1 MKRILLAMLLL
12 LALANVQAQRRRTK
26 IKNEPGP
33 QLPYTKVE
41 EALAAY
47 DFETAEELLND
58 EIEMLKKNKQS
69 SIEQEK
75 KLLWIHRAQM
85 KLNAVEQVTFIDSI
99 VVPINDVLRH
109 IHLSPECGTISTYA
123 DYFKTADKH
132 GCTVFQSQMGDQ
144 IFYAQPDARG
154 VLNLYSQT
162 LYSDGSKSKVEL
174 LQGISDKDSHQNFPF
189 MMTDGTT
196 IYFASQGTESLGG
209 YDIFMSRY
217 DADEHRFLAPENIG
231 MPFNSTANDYLYLI
245 DETNQL
251 GWFVTDRNQ
260 PTGKVCIYV
269 FIPNDTR
276 QVYVPEELE
285 TEKLRRLAR
294 LTSIKETWIDSN
306 EVRAAQYRL
315 RETKDARQAEN
326 EHEFEFI
333 ITDNQIYHKR
343 ADFRSTQA
351 LQIFDQRVKDLDE
364 LYKVTKTL
372 MRMRNNYSNSSEAQ
386 RNQMKNEILMLEK
399 NEEELLEQVK
409 NQEKEI
415 RKLELGL

>member
-1 MKRILLAMLLL
+1 
-12 LALANVQAQRRRTK
+12 
-26 IKNEPGP
+26 
-33 QLPYTKVE
+33 
-41 EALAAY
+41 
-47 DFETAEELLND
+47 
-58 EIEMLKKNKQS
+58 
-69 SIEQEK
+69 
-75 KLLWIHRAQM
+75 
-85 KLNAVEQVTFIDSI
+85 
-99 VVPINDVLRH
+99 
-109 IHLSPECGTISTYA
+109 
-123 DYFKTADKH
+123 
-132 GCTVFQSQMGDQ
+132 MGDQ
-144 IFYAQPDARG
+144 IFYAQPDTRG

-174 LQGISDKDSHQNFPF
+174 LQGISDKDSHQNYPF

-276 QVYVPEELE
+276 RVYVPEELE